1 VHFHEL
7 LASELTRRRAGN
19 PRYSLRAFA
28 RHLGI
33 DHSALS
39 QILRGRRR
47 LTTRVLRRLG
57 AALRL
62 PQAEIERAAGAA
74 NADAIAAVVADP
86 AFRPDCRWIASKL
99 AMRLDDVQIALH
111 EVLRSGRVVMRSHA
125 RWEVMNG

>member
-1 VHFHEL
+1 MFHEL
-7 LASELTRRRAGN
+7 LSSEFTRRRTSN

-47 LTTRVLRRLG
+47 LTARVLRRLG

-62 PQAEIERAAGAA
+62 PQAEIDRAAAEL
-74 NADAIAAVVADP
+74 NAIAVTRIVTDP

-99 AMRLDDVQIALH
+99 NIPLSDVQIALH
-111 EVLRSGRVVMRSHA
+111 EVLRTGRVVMRSHA
-125 RWEVMNG
+125 RWDVANG